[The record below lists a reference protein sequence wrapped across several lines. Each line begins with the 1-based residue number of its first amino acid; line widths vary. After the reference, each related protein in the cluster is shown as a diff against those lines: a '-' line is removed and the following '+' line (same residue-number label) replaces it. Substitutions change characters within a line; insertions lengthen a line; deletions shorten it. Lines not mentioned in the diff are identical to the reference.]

1 VSDTGLSQP
10 TSQALFVN
18 SVKEREQAN
27 LDTDAYRYWLRSESF
42 RTVFKNLNAN
52 HEELMPDEKPDDD
65 STIED
70 VVENNFEKAG
80 VREITFKF
88 SDVVLAVVRQ
98 RQAKQTGKSF

>member
-1 VSDTGLSQP
+1 
-10 TSQALFVN
+10 
-18 SVKEREQAN
+18 
-27 LDTDAYRYWLRSESF
+27 
-42 RTVFKNLNAN
+42 
-52 HEELMPDEKPDDD
+52 MPDEKPDDD